1 MECRILE
8 KKQCEISQ
16 GFSSTHYAVD
26 IVGGGHTIDNVLAHS
41 DGKVIW
47 LQTGQVNNQGSKG
60 NASYGNC
67 VKIQHANGYCTLYA
81 HLETVNVSMGQHV
94 TKGQV
99 IGLMG
104 NTGNSYGTHTH
115 FEVRT
120 PSNVRI
126 NPIEYLNKDL
136 PSSNKE
142 CTGKIIYQACTNAWL
157 PEVNSHDVDNNT
169 SNSYAGILG
178 QPITGFRC
186 KPTYGEIIYEAHE
199 KNGNWIGAVNSKDYS
214 AGNGN
219 SYAGFIGKQ
228 IDGIRIKSTKGYV
241 DYRVHTIEDGWLS
254 WAKGFGDSG
263 NEYAGIYGHTID
275 AIQMK

>member
-8 KKQCEISQ
+8 KRQCEITQ

-26 IVGGGHTIDNVLAHS
+26 IVGGGHTIDNVLAHT

-47 LQTGQVNNQGSKG
+47 LQTGQKNNRGSHG

-104 NTGNSYGTHTH
+104 NTGNSYGAHTH

-120 PSNVRI
+120 PSNVKI
-126 NPIEYLNKDL
+126 NPTEYLSKDL
-136 PSSNKE
+136 P
-142 CTGKIIYQACTNAWL
+142 GL
-157 PEVNSHDVDNNT
+157 PTDELKMQGHVENIGWQDW
-169 SNSYAGILG
+169 SNSMIGTKG
-178 QPITGFRC
+178 QSLRL
-186 KPTYGEIIYEAHE
+186 EAIRIDAPFQVEASVHMQD
-199 KNGNWIGAVNSKDYS
+199 IGWKDYGVINKDTVIGTTGES
-214 AGNGN
+214 RRLECIRLKGNFEYRGHIQDVGDTGWTK
-219 SYAGFIGKQ
+219 A
-228 IDGIRIKSTKGYV
+228 DGISTIGTVGQSLRLEALEFRKLG
-241 DYRVHTIEDGWLS
+241 
-254 WAKGFGDSG
+254 
-263 NEYAGIYGHTID
+263 
-275 AIQMK
+275 